1 MRAKVV
7 IPNKYWILED
17 GGVMVGTLSLTDEN
31 YQLFIPGQMEESFSC
46 DKDVIENDFKIE
58 FIDKQKSNE
67 ECIAVGDF
75 PTNCTEPEVVEHESL
90 PCFLKRKGTK
100 TIYAAGYYIIQFPN
114 LLGKAFCPKLS
125 TLENY
130 TYHGPFLEEMERDLK
145 HSKLMKK

>member
-17 GGVMVGTLSLTDEN
+17 GGVMVGTLSLIDET

-46 DKDVIENDFKIE
+46 DIDVIENDFKIE
-58 FIDKQKSNE
+58 FIDKQVSNE
-67 ECIAVGDF
+67 ECVAVKEF
-75 PTNCTEPEVVEHESL
+75 PTNCTEPEVVEHDEL

-100 TIYAAGYYIIQFPN
+100 TVYAAGYYIIRFPN

-130 TYHGPFLEEMERDLK
+130 KYEGPFLQEMERDLT
-145 HSKLMKK
+145 HSKLTKM

>member
-7 IPNKYWILED
+7 IRNKYCILYD
-17 GGVMVGTLSLTDEN
+17 GGVMFGTLSLKDESH
-31 YQLFIPGQMEESFSC
+31 QLFIPGQMEESFSC
-46 DKDVIENDFKIE
+46 DIDVIENDFKIE

-67 ECIAVGDF
+67 ECVAVKEF
-75 PTNCTEPEVVEHESL
+75 PTNCTEPEVVEHDEL

-100 TIYAAGYYIIQFPN
+100 TIYAAGYYIIKFPN

-130 TYHGPFLEEMERDLK
+130 KYEGPFLQEMERDLT
-145 HSKLMKK
+145 HSKLTKM